1 MQTVRQQMGM
11 RNEKGR
17 EEMQRTS
24 RYLAV
29 LVIALGLVSSAIGI
43 GFIVEGQSK
52 LNFMKEAMQQEK
64 IPLGIPAEELA
75 QGNIIDTAAE
85 AQRAGDTIREHRRG
99 IAPTYNDL
107 LGGGRFD
114 PENPQHVTYMQALN
128 LENYLYMAVASF
140 GLITVVQASGA
151 ALILIGIALAAT
163 GLMLGAIRKELS

>member
-1 MQTVRQQMGM
+1 MIQIMQTVRQQMGM

-99 IAPTYNDL
+99 IAPTYNRSF
-107 LGGGRFD
+107 GGR
-114 PENPQHVTYMQALN
+114 
-128 LENYLYMAVASF
+128 S
-140 GLITVVQASGA
+140 I
-151 ALILIGIALAAT
+151 
-163 GLMLGAIRKELS
+163 